1 MVASEKQVK
10 VKVCGMTSLKDALNA
25 VEGGADAVGFI
36 FYKKSP
42 RSVTMKTVR
51 EIVLELP
58 PFVDTV
64 GVFVDETAEQI
75 NKIAD
80 YCNLDII
87 QLHGDES
94 PTFCKKIRRKV
105 IKAFRIKDMQSV
117 KKLSSFQVSGFLLD
131 TFSENLHGGTGKV
144 FDWNLALP
152 AKKFGPVIMAGGLTP
167 NNVQQAVRQ
176 IRPYGVDVC
185 SGVESEP
192 GIKDH
197 KKVRAFL
204 KNANAGRKI

>member
-36 FYKKSP
+36 FYKKSL

-105 IKAFRIKDMQSV
+105 IKAFRVKDMQSV

>member
-10 VKVCGMTSLKDALNA
+10 VKVCGMTSLKDALVA
-25 VEGGADAVGFI
+25 VEVGADAVGFI

-64 GVFVDETAEQI
+64 GVFVDETAEQV

-117 KKLSSFQVSGFLLD
+117 KKISNFQVSGFLLD
-131 TFSENLHGGTGKV
+131 TFSEKLHGGTGKV

>member
-10 VKVCGMTSLKDALNA
+10 VKVCGMTSLEDALVA

-117 KKLSSFQVSGFLLD
+117 KKISNFQVSGFLLD

>member
-94 PTFCKKIRRKV
+94 PTYCKKIRRKV

-117 KKLSSFQVSGFLLD
+117 KKISNFQVSGFLLD

-204 KNANAGRKI
+204 NNAKAGRKI

>member
-87 QLHGDES
+87 QLHGNES

-117 KKLSSFQVSGFLLD
+117 KKISNFQVSGFLLD

-204 KNANAGRKI
+204 NNAKAGRKI

>member
-1 MVASEKQVK
+1 MVANEKQVK
-10 VKVCGMTSLKDALNA
+10 VKVCGMTSLKDALVA

-64 GVFVDETAEQI
+64 GVFVDETAEQV

>member
-1 MVASEKQVK
+1 MVASDKQVK
-10 VKVCGMTSLKDALNA
+10 VKVCGMTSLKDALVA
-25 VEGGADAVGFI
+25 VEEGADAVGFI

-42 RSVTMKTVR
+42 RSVTMKIVR

-64 GVFVDETAEQI
+64 GVFVDESAVQI

-94 PTFCKKIRRKV
+94 PTFCKRIRRKV
-105 IKAFRIKDMQSV
+105 IKAFRINDIQSV
-117 KKLSSFQVSGFLLD
+117 KKISCFQVSGFLLD

-144 FDWNLALP
+144 FDWNLVLP

-176 IRPYGVDVC
+176 VRPYGVDVC

-204 KNANAGRKI
+204 KNAKAGRKI

>member
-1 MVASEKQVK
+1 MMANNNQVK
-10 VKVCGMTSLKDALNA
+10 VKVCGMTNLKDTLLA
-25 VEGGADAVGFI
+25 VEEGSDAVGFI

-42 RSVTMKTVR
+42 RSVTMKLVR
-51 EIVLELP
+51 EIVIELP

-64 GVFVDETAEQI
+64 GVFVDETAEKI

-80 YCNLDII
+80 YCNLDMV

-94 PTFCKKIRRKV
+94 PTFCKRMRRRV
-105 IKAFRIKDMQSV
+105 IKAFRVIDMQSV
-117 KKLSSFQVSGFLLD
+117 KNISNFQVSGFILD
-131 TFSENLHGGTGKV
+131 TFSESLHGGTGKV

-167 NNVQQAVRQ
+167 NNVRQAIQRV
-176 IRPYGVDVC
+176 RPYGVDVC

-197 KKVRAFL
+197 KKIRVFL
-204 KNANAGRKI
+204 KNAKAGRKT

>member
-1 MVASEKQVK
+1 MMASEKQVK
-10 VKVCGMTSLKDALNA
+10 VKVCGMTNLKDALVA
-25 VEGGADAVGFI
+25 VEEGADAVGFI

-42 RSVTMKTVR
+42 RSVTMKLVR

-64 GVFVDETAEQI
+64 GVFVDETADQI

-80 YCNLDII
+80 YCDLDLI

-94 PTFCKKIRRKV
+94 PTFCKKIRRRV
-105 IKAFRIKDMQSV
+105 IKAFRVKDMQSV
-117 KKLSSFQVSGFLLD
+117 KKLSSYQVSGFLLD
-131 TFSENLHGGTGKV
+131 TFSESLYGGTGKV

-152 AKKFGPVIMAGGLTP
+152 AKKIGPVIMAGGLTP
-167 NNVQQAVRQ
+167 NNVQQAIRQ
-176 IRPYGVDVC
+176 VRPYGVDVC
-185 SGVESEP
+185 SGVESQP

-204 KNANAGRKI
+204 ENAKARRKT

>member
-10 VKVCGMTSLKDALNA
+10 VKVCGMTSLKDALVA

-75 NKIAD
+75 NKTAD

-94 PTFCKKIRRKV
+94 PIFCKKIRRKV

-131 TFSENLHGGTGKV
+131 TFSEKLHGGTGKV

-204 KNANAGRKI
+204 NNAKAGRKI

>member
-1 MVASEKQVK
+1 MVVIDKQVK
-10 VKVCGMTSLKDALNA
+10 VKVCGMTSLKDALVA
-25 VEGGADAVGFI
+25 VEEGADAVGFI

-94 PTFCKKIRRKV
+94 PTFCKKIRRRV

-117 KKLSSFQVSGFLLD
+117 KKLSGFLVCGFLLD

-144 FDWNLALP
+144 FDWNLVLP

-167 NNVQQAVRQ
+167 NNVQQAIRQ
-176 IRPYGVDVC
+176 VRPYGVDVC

-197 KKVRAFL
+197 KKIRAFL
-204 KNANAGRKI
+204 KNAKAGRKI

>member
-1 MVASEKQVK
+1 MVVIDKQVK
-10 VKVCGMTSLKDALNA
+10 VKVCGMTSLKDSLVA
-25 VEGGADAVGFI
+25 VEEGADAVGFI

-94 PTFCKKIRRKV
+94 PTFCKKIRRRV

-167 NNVQQAVRQ
+167 NNVQQAIRQ
-176 IRPYGVDVC
+176 VRPYGVDVC

-192 GIKDH
+192 RIKDH
-197 KKVRAFL
+197 KKIRAFL
-204 KNANAGRKI
+204 KNAKAARKI

>member
-10 VKVCGMTSLKDALNA
+10 VKVCGMTSLKDALVA

-64 GVFVDETAEQI
+64 GVFVDETAEQV

-94 PTFCKKIRRKV
+94 PTYCKKIRRKV

-204 KNANAGRKI
+204 NNAKAGRKI

>member
-10 VKVCGMTSLKDALNA
+10 VKVCGMTSLKDALFA

>member
-10 VKVCGMTSLKDALNA
+10 VKVCGMTSLKDALVA

-87 QLHGDES
+87 QLHGNES

-117 KKLSSFQVSGFLLD
+117 KKISNFQVSGFLLD

>member
-1 MVASEKQVK
+1 MVASDKQVK
-10 VKVCGMTSLKDALNA
+10 VKVCGMTSLKDALVA
-25 VEGGADAVGFI
+25 VEEGADAVGFI

-42 RSVTMKTVR
+42 RSVTMKIVR

-64 GVFVDETAEQI
+64 GVFVDESAVQI

-94 PTFCKKIRRKV
+94 PTFCKRIRRKV
-105 IKAFRIKDMQSV
+105 IKAFRVKDMQSV
-117 KKLSSFQVSGFLLD
+117 KKISSFQVSGFLLD

-144 FDWNLALP
+144 FDWNLVLP

-176 IRPYGVDVC
+176 VRPYGVDVC

-204 KNANAGRKI
+204 KNAKAGRKI

>member
-1 MVASEKQVK
+1 MVASDKQVK
-10 VKVCGMTSLKDALNA
+10 VKVCGMTSLKDALVA
-25 VEGGADAVGFI
+25 VEEGADAVGFI

-42 RSVTMKTVR
+42 RSVTRKLVR

-58 PFVDTV
+58 PFVDIV

-80 YCNLDII
+80 YCNLDMI

-94 PTFCKKIRRKV
+94 PAFCKKIRRRV
-105 IKAFRIKDMQSV
+105 IKAFKVKDMQSV
-117 KKLSSFQVSGFLLD
+117 KKLSGFQVSGFLLD
-131 TFSENLHGGTGKV
+131 TFSEDLHGGTGKV

-152 AKKFGPVIMAGGLTP
+152 AKKFGPVIMAGGMTP
-167 NNVQQAVRQ
+167 NNVRQAIQQ

-185 SGVESEP
+185 SGVESQP
-192 GIKDH
+192 GVKDH

-204 KNANAGRKI
+204 ENAKAGRKI

>member
-36 FYKKSP
+36 FYKKSL